1 MKPTVIVFMSLWLCV
16 ITGAYADTIYTWT
29 DHDGTQHYSN
39 TPPPE
44 DIKQFKVLESTETS
58 ENSPA
63 RRPGYD
69 RMVQQSTAEAER
81 LEQQR
86 RDREKVLENE
96 RKRADR
102 IRRKAQ
108 IESKRQELEQKIE
121 AIQKRAVSPS
131 FPQGMKAA
139 QIQHIQNQI
148 KQLEEHPANDQ

>member
-1 MKPTVIVFMSLWLCV
+1 MKSTIIVFLSLWLCM

-44 DIKQFKVLESTETS
+44 DIKQFKALESKETS
-58 ENSPA
+58 ESSPA

-69 RMVQQSTAEAER
+69 RMVQQSTTEADR
-81 LEQQR
+81 IEQQR
-86 RDREKVLENE
+86 RDREKALENE
-96 RKRADR
+96 RMRADR

-108 IESKRQELEQKIE
+108 IESKRRALEQKIE

-131 FPQGMKAA
+131 YPQGMKAA
-139 QIQHIQNQI
+139 QIQQIQNQI
-148 KQLEEHPANDQ
+148 KQLEEHPANGQ